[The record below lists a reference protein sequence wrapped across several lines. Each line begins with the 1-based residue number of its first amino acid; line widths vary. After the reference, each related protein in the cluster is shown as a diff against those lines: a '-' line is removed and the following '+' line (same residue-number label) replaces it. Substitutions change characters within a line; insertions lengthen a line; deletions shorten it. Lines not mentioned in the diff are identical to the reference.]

1 MLKSGILN
9 PDILSLIARVRHTNR
24 LVICDWAFPFWP
36 EIETV
41 DISLTHGI
49 PTVQQVFD
57 LVAPNFEIGKIW
69 QAEQFTKVN
78 EQPVIDAFEK
88 TLSQCPN
95 AELIRLD
102 HDDFKQSVV
111 KGSIGIIRTADATP
125 YANLVIESA

>member
-57 LVAPNFEIGKIW
+57 LIVPNFEIGKIW
-69 QAEQFTKVN
+69 QAEQFLQVN
-78 EQPVIDAFEK
+78 EEPVIDSFNK
-88 TLSQCPN
+88 TLEQCPK
-95 AELIRLD
+95 AELIRMD
-102 HDDFKQSVV
+102 HDAFKADIV
-111 KGSIGIIRTADATP
+111 KGAIGIIRTADATP